1 MKIGSTRIHLIND
14 GTLMVDGGDVFGQ
27 IPKSQ
32 WELYRKPDRRNRVVR
47 VGPND
52 SPAPNR
58 MTDADQG
65 I

>member
-14 GTLMVDGGDVFGQ
+14 GTLTVDDGVVFGQ

-32 WELYRKPDRRNRVVR
+32 WELYRKPDPRNRVAR
-47 VGPND
+47 TGPND
-52 SPAPNR
+52 SPAQNR